1 MMTSHEM
8 VRTEQR
14 GEARAEEEIQERGPY
29 ARRGRHRGHPRTRH
43 RQVCREVPDLRAP
56 GR

>member
-1 MMTSHEM
+1 MTSHEM